1 MSTPTT
7 PAALLNEL
15 AILRR
20 QNKQLADRLDTRKGE
35 RRRLIVERTIDR
47 AFLDACALYTLAVAG
62 ADVGREYAPLP
73 QRRWAKAAALLRLA
87 GLTDGGRYLHL
98 RMINP
103 EEAMRRLT
111 EAAAEAKA
119 TPRRLG
125 AYLAD
130 FVRPASLR

>member
-98 RMINP
+98 RMVDP
-103 EEAMRRLT
+103 DEALRRLT

-125 AYLAD
+125 AYLPD
-130 FVRPASLR
+130 FARPASLR

>member
-20 QNKQLADRLDTRKGE
+20 QNKRLADRLDTQRGE
-35 RRRLIVERTIDR
+35 RRRIVVERTIDR
-47 AFLDACALYTLAVAG
+47 AYLDACALLTLHYGG
-62 ADVGREYAPLP
+62 ADVGRQVAPLP

-98 RMINP
+98 RMVDP
-103 EEAMRRLT
+103 DEAMRRLT
-111 EAAAEAKA
+111 EAVAEAKA
-119 TPRRLG
+119 TPHRLG

-130 FVRPASLR
+130 FARPASLR